1 MGSNVSA
8 ILLAAGL
15 SQRMG
20 IKKQLLPVQGRPAV
34 VRCLESLR
42 DSQVADVVI
51 VVNPEG
57 GDIVNA
63 TKEFLVK
70 VAVNELPG
78 SDMAA
83 SVKAGM
89 ACIDNDATG
98 IMICL
103 CDHPVVRPETLG
115 AMISSHSRK
124 PDAIIIPIYR
134 GRKGHPTLF
143 PRFILEDIG
152 KLATL
157 RDVIRQHFTK
167 ISLLDVDDEGVI
179 LDMDT
184 PEDYVRIRDRSG
196 S

>member
-20 IKKQLLPVQGRPAV
+20 TKKQLLPVQGLPV
-34 VRCLESLR
+34 IVRCLESLR

-57 GDIVNA
+57 GDIVSA
-63 TKEFLVK
+63 TREFPVK

-89 ACIDNDATG
+89 VRIDDEATG
-98 IMICL
+98 VLICL
-103 CDHPVVRPETLG
+103 CDHPLVRTETLI
-115 AMISSHSRK
+115 AMLSVHARK
-124 PDAIIIPIYR
+124 PEAIIIPVYR

-143 PRFILEDIG
+143 PRFVLEDFG
-152 KLATL
+152 KFTTL
-157 RDVIRQHFTK
+157 RDVIGHHRAM

-184 PEDYVRIRDRSG
+184 PEDYLRIRNRSG

>member
-1 MGSNVSA
+1 VGTEVSA

-20 IKKQLLPVQGRPAV
+20 APKPLLPIQGRPAV

-42 DSQVADVVI
+42 DSGIAEIVL

-57 GDIVNA
+57 GDIVDA
-63 TKEFLVK
+63 AKDIPAR

-83 SVKAGM
+83 SVRAGLKLVNRF
-89 ACIDNDATG
+89 AAG
-98 IMICL
+98 VLVCL
-103 CDHPVVRPETLG
+103 CDHPLVRPETLES
-115 AMISSHSRK
+115 MISAHSRM
-124 PDAIIIPIYR
+124 PGAIIIPVYR

-143 PRFILEDIG
+143 PRFVLEDLA
-152 KLATL
+152 KVATL
-157 RDVIRQHFTK
+157 RDVIVHHSAK
-167 ISLLDVDDEGVI
+167 ITLLDVGDEGVI

-184 PEDYVRIRDRSG
+184 PEDYRKILERYG
-196 S
+196 P